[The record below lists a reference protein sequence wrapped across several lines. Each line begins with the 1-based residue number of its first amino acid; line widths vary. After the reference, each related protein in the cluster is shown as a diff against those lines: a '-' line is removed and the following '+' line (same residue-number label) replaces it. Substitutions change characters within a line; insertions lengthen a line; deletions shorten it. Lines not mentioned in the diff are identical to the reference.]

1 MKVAPEKN
9 NSEAINLPLLAGL
22 EALSTATLSDA
33 MDELGIHCVVP
44 NLFAQRVAQSRV
56 AGFALTAQFA
66 RVPHDD
72 AAYRYGGGVGRPL
85 EAVLQAMGPRDV
97 VVLDLDGAL
106 DASAWGGLAS
116 RLAMGKGVRGAVIN
130 GTCRDVEEIRG
141 LGFPVWAVGTCPRR
155 SRNEFTFGSL
165 KEPVTI
171 GGTEIANGD
180 VIVADATGVVRVPA
194 VAAVKVY
201 ETALRIAQTEQKVLG
216 DIVNGAGIDWDQ
228 V

>member
-1 MKVAPEKN
+1 MVAPVGSN
-9 NSEAINLPLLAGL
+9 GEATTLPLLAGFEL
-22 EALSTATLSDA
+22 LSTATLSDA

-44 NLFAQRVAQSRV
+44 NLFAQRGDQGRV
-56 AGFALTAQFA
+56 AGFALTARFA

-85 EAVLQAMGPRDV
+85 EAVLQAMGPRNI

-141 LGFPVWAVGTCPRR
+141 LGFPVWAIGTCPRR

-165 KEPVTI
+165 REPVMI

-180 VIVADATGVVRVPA
+180 IIVSDATGVVRVPA
-194 VAAVKVY
+194 VMAIKVY
-201 ETALRIAQTEQKVLG
+201 ETALGIAETEQKVLG
-216 DIVNGAGIDWDQ
+216 DIVNGSGIDWDQ